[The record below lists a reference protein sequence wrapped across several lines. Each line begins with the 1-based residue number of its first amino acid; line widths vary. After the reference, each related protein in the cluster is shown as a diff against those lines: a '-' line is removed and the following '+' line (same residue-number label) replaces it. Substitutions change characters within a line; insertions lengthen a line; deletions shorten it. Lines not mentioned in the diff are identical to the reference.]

1 MYDVRRD
8 DIRCTKDLFKV
19 PYINYQ
25 GAKVR
30 KKIDIHKK
38 NNDLPKENG
47 KSLFSTCNSNYS

>member
-1 MYDVRRD
+1 MYEGF
-8 DIRCTKDLFKV
+8 IQSTI
-19 PYINYQ
+19 YINYQ